1 MDGYAIVSPA
11 RGAGGYVELSRSKQ
25 GRIFRK
31 HILSHGELIYPGV
44 KGGKV
49 DIDAKFFKTLQA
61 NFEAHACDIVQ
72 VPLAGANNEH
82 TEDPTRNIGEVVGLE
97 VKGEKMYALIDARE
111 EQYADR
117 LGKTLLGASAML
129 HLNYKDTRTGK
140 GVGPTLLHVAVTNR
154 PYVLDL
160 EDFSEVLAASADG
173 TSSAV
178 VLTAPTTEDNM
189 DLDQMLASL
198 REDHG
203 IDVAALQHKAAAA
216 DDAMALSNKIQEELV
231 STGLLTLSNGQEVTA
246 DVLISAVAEAGT
258 QIAALSGK
266 VETLEKVSNED
277 KAKARVASLVREG
290 KILPANSDAQVELLL
305 SNADLFEKLLPTK
318 AIVRLSHEEGTEP
331 TDDEHKNTVDAEV
344 ARLSAMPAAAAYIQA

>member
-1 MDGYAIVSPA
+1 MDGLAVVSPA
-11 RGAGGYVELSRSKQ
+11 RGAGGYVELSRSTQ
-25 GRIFRK
+25 GRLFEK
-31 HILSHGELIYPGV
+31 HILSEGDLIYPGV

-49 DIDAKFFKTLQA
+49 KIDQAFFATLKQ
-61 NFEAHACDIVQ
+61 NFDAHACDIVQ

-82 TEDPTRNIGEVVGLE
+82 TEDPTRNIGEVVGLK
-97 VKGEKMYALIDARE
+97 VKGDKMYAVIDARE
-111 EQYADR
+111 EQYASR

-129 HLNYKDTRTGK
+129 HLNYKDTRTGQP
-140 GVGPTLLHVAVTNR
+140 VGPTLLHVAVTNR

-178 VLTAPTTEDNM
+178 VLTAPNTEEDM
-189 DLDQMLASL
+189 DLDQILSTL

-203 IDVAALQHKAAAA
+203 IDVAALQQKAAVA

-231 STGLLTLSNGQEVTA
+231 STGLLTLSNGEEVTA
-246 DVLISAVAEAGT
+246 DVLIGAVAEAGT
-258 QIAALSGK
+258 QIATLSSK
-266 VETLEKVSNED
+266 VEGLEKVSNED

-290 KILPANSDAQVELLL
+290 KILPANRDAQVELLL
-305 SNADLFEKLLPTK
+305 SNPDLFEKLLPSR

-344 ARLSAMPAAAAYIQA
+344 ARLTAIPAAAAYVQA